1 MENGFSAPGTILGAL
16 PNSAMELALFDELFQ
31 DRCWLEAAEGLEF
44 LLQSPSSSGSV
55 LGPSFVWPALEAR
68 DNLSL
73 NSSQTGNLDEAQRPL
88 PDESQ
93 ERSLVNAVSLGQNTV
108 DVVAGCSNES
118 ENIVIKGP
126 KLGRRSQIAPNM
138 NQGLTY
144 CLEERL
150 MKAIEYIREFT
161 RGKDVLIQ
169 VWLPVNRDGR
179 RVLTTSNQP
188 FAFGS
193 SNPSLASYRD
203 ISADFH
209 FAAEEDSKEVL
220 GLPGRVFLGKVP
232 EWTPDVQFFTKNEY
246 FRVVHAQLYD
256 VRGTL
261 ALPIFEHGSSNCVG
275 VIEVVMTAQQTQ
287 YGPEIESVCKALEAV
302 DLRSFDALSTENLKA
317 CPKSYQ
323 AALPEI
329 QEVLRFA
336 CKTHRLPLAQTWVPC
351 IQQGKVGCRHSNE
364 NYIYCVSTV
373 DRACI
378 VADPNMQEFHEACSE
393 HHLLKGEGI
402 VGEAFKTNQPRFSS
416 DITSLSKTEYPLS
429 HHARL
434 FGLHAAVAI
443 HLRSI
448 HTGTDDFVLEFF
460 LPTDCRDPEEQ
471 KNVLNSLSHIIQQV
485 CQSLQVVTDK
495 ELEEDTN
502 LPECSMHGEGNFP
515 SVGKAKAGEKR
526 HTKAEKT
533 IPLEVLQQYFAGS
546 LKDASKSIG
555 VCPTTLKRICRQ
567 HGINR
572 WPSRKIKKVGHSI
585 KKLQLVIDSV
595 EGASGALQIDSFYT
609 KFPKLASPN
618 LSGTNPFSASKLSD
632 HPQPILLPEG
642 GIFSPQT
649 AASKSSYSSCS
660 QSSSSTHAPTRNVVC
675 CKDPIVGENFSDSA
689 LQRITSE
696 AELHASSQAPK
707 LQPKLESLKSFN
719 EHPSAENFPPL
730 QKLKV
735 TYGDEKIRLRMKNNW
750 GYKDLLLEIA
760 CRFNIDDISRFDV
773 KYLDDD
779 SEWVLLTCDDD
790 LEECIDICRSSQSDT
805 IKLALQV
812 SRHRVGRSL
821 GSNATS

>member
-16 PNSAMELALFDELFQ
+16 PNSAMELDLFDENFQ
-31 DRCWLEAAEGLEF
+31 DRCWLEATEGLEL

-55 LGPSFVWPALEAR
+55 LGPSFVWSALEAR

-73 NSSQTGNLDEAQRPL
+73 NPSQTSNQDEAQRPL

-108 DVVAGCSNES
+108 DVVAGCSSES

-126 KLGRRSQIAPNM
+126 KLGRRLWIAPNM

-144 CLEERL
+144 CVEERL
-150 MKAIEYIREFT
+150 MKAIEYVREFT
-161 RGKDVLIQ
+161 SGKDVLIQ
-169 VWLPVNRDGR
+169 LR
-179 RVLTTSNQP
+179 RIRRRCWDMLSR
-188 FAFGS
+188 A
-193 SNPSLASYRD
+193 
-203 ISADFH
+203 
-209 FAAEEDSKEVL
+209 
-220 GLPGRVFLGKVP
+220 FLGKVP
-232 EWTPDVQFFTKNEY
+232 EWTPDVRFFTKDEY
-246 FRVVHAQLYD
+246 FRIVHAQLYD

-261 ALPIFEHGSSNCVG
+261 ALPIFELGSSNCVG
-275 VIEVVMTAQQTQ
+275 VIEVVMTAQQTK
-287 YGPEIESVCKALEAV
+287 YGPELESVCKALEAV